1 MSLKGMPRNHLTFTR
16 EETLPSMYMRSGVN
30 TRGGVSV
37 YVIQNEILLLIR
49 RGGGGNRTY
58 WVGNTGEILFD
69 NESIWSARYQYSCFL
84 SIASHTN

>member
-49 RGGGGNRTY
+49 EGNRHTGL
-58 WVGNTGEILFD
+58 VTPARSFSIMSPSGVLGTNTAV
-69 NESIWSARYQYSCFL
+69 S
-84 SIASHTN
+84 